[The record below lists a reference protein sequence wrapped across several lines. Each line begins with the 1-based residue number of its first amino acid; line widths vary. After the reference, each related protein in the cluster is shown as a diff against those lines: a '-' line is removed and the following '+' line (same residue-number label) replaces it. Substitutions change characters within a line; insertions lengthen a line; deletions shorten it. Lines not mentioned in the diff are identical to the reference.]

1 MKYADTDILW
11 YVLYAS
17 NGKAV
22 KLKRYLEAASIEY
35 FFPYYYKDVKI
46 GRSEKYEQVALPI
59 LGNLIFAK
67 SSKKTLDPVLKE
79 AKLKLA
85 IASDLYYRDYGDK
98 RMITIP
104 DYQMNNFI
112 AIVEN
117 GVEPV
122 TYLSND
128 EVCANKGV
136 RVRITGG
143 AFAGVEGVF
152 MRINGNRRLVVTI
165 PNLFSV
171 ATDYLPTCYVQKIEP
186 ESF

>member
-1 MKYADTDILW
+1 MKYADTDIVW

-22 KLKRYLEAASIEY
+22 KLKHYLEMASIKY

-46 GRSEKYEQVALPI
+46 GGSDKYEQVALPL

-104 DYQMNNFI
+104 DSQMSNFI
-112 AIVEN
+112 AVAEN
-117 GVEPV
+117 GTEPV

-128 EVCANKGV
+128 EINFSKGV
-136 RVRITGG
+136 RVKITGG

-152 MRINGNRRLVVTI
+152 IRINGNRRLVVTI
-165 PNLFSV
+165 PNLFSIIT
-171 ATDYLPTCYVQKIEP
+171 AYIPACYVQKIET
-186 ESF
+186 ETF